1 MIISKYIVII
11 LIIKS
16 PGQSSNLWA
25 FPWRYDILWLFPL
38 GTVDGIIVI
47 IMTEEGGLTAKRAA
61 SPGKLLF
68 RTQPEVL
75 LLNFWPAWYLFF
87 RASIPPMVKLYD
99 ELHRRAAETR
109 AKYLGLVLDRPRAS
123 FARSFLQKIK
133 LSYPQPWAPSLLVC
147 SDFLHS
153 TQELA
158 SARKIKEIPVVY
170 VLNIKER
177 LFMSMLRLK
186 RSLPVSLKNR
196 WLFSSRRRNE
206 IKTAEMVGLGFFS
219 SGNRASCLGSLGWR
233 ILQRFRESG
242 HGLSRLYRYRL
253 RPER

>member
-1 MIISKYIVII
+1 
-11 LIIKS
+11 

-170 VLNIKER
+170 AFNHQRKIVHVYATSKEEPTGE
-177 LFMSMLRLK
+177 LEK
-186 RSLPVSLKNR
+186 SLA
-196 WLFSSRRRNE
+196 
-206 IKTAEMVGLGFFS
+206 IFF
-219 SGNRASCLGSLGWR
+219 
-233 ILQRFRESG
+233 QE
-242 HGLSRLYRYRL
+242 
-253 RPER
+253 EK